1 MTNTPILPAILSCSS
16 TSLSDEEKYFF
27 AKVNPVGINIFG
39 RNIENKLQLKNLIK
53 VIKEVIGRN
62 NVLIAIDQEGG
73 RVRRLRE
80 PEFRSYAA
88 ATDIASLPLN
98 KAKNAINLHSTLI
111 ASDLTELGIN
121 VNYAPVLDIAY
132 NNTSDALKSRCMG
145 SDTNKIS
152 KLGKIAVDTYLK
164 YGILPCIKH
173 MPGHGRASVDPHL
186 NLPILHETLEELEQ
200 DFYPFKQLNYCPL
213 GMTAHIVISAIDN
226 KLPVTQSPN
235 AINSIIRNIIG
246 FNGLLISDAIDMK
259 ALSGTAGEKALH
271 SFKAGCDVICY
282 ALGNMK
288 EMQEIASNC
297 PPMSDNSLERFAKA
311 TKIFQNKQQIG
322 DIESLSEEY
331 NNIIGNITP
340 YQETYDATEVLNR
353 LQSTKGDKK
362 C

>member
-1 MTNTPILPAILSCSS
+1 MTNPPILPAILSCSS
-16 TSLSDEEKYFF
+16 TSLNDEEKYFL

-39 RNIENKLQLKNLIK
+39 RNIENKQQLKNLIK
-53 VIKEVIGRN
+53 EIKEVIGRD

-73 RVRRLRE
+73 RVRRLKE

-88 ATDIASLPLN
+88 ATEIGSLALNKTIKAAELQASL
-98 KAKNAINLHSTLI
+98 IT
-111 ASDLTELGIN
+111 SDLNELGIN

-132 NNTSDALKSRCMG
+132 PNTSEALKSRCFS
-145 SDTNKIS
+145 SDNNIVS
-152 KLGKIAVDTYLK
+152 QLGKITVDTYLK

-186 NLPILHETLEELEQ
+186 NLPIIHETIEDLEQ

-235 AINSIIRNIIG
+235 AISYIIRNIIG
-246 FNGLLISDAIDMK
+246 FDGLLISDAIDMK
-259 ALSGTAGEKALH
+259 ALSGSVGEKTLH
-271 SFKAGCDVICY
+271 SLKAGCDVICY

-311 TKIFQNKQQIG
+311 TKIFQNKQQID
-322 DIESLSEEY
+322 DIKSLSEEY